1 MIGTYG
7 IARISADPV
16 TDANVEFLEDTDLGI
31 VVQTSNS
38 KNVLPGTGATSL
50 SASAA
55 GNGYTIG
62 KGRILTQNS
71 TSGNGAGLKV
81 MANIIEDDGIF
92 VAGSTFEVTAK
103 FDNRQNALL
112 SQGSAFAII
121 TATGLPEPN
130 FTQPALVSTGGTGSA
145 ATFDVTISR
154 GSVSRIIPNALG
166 SGYRIGDVITI
177 SKAALDAGFGATIT
191 FDSDLNFK
199 VSATN
204 VLGGIDSSSPIT
216 IINSGKGYAA
226 AEVVTLS
233 EEGSSF
239 TGTGTVTVGS
249 ISSADN
255 TPGNTIIYPSAV
267 VNTDST
273 AGAIQVVDMAGNT
286 VVLGACQPGVIRK
299 FAFKQVLGAG
309 TGPAVG
315 LVTVL
320 Y

>member
-16 TDANVEFLEDTDLGI
+16 TDANVEFKEDTDLGI
-31 VVQTSNS
+31 VVRTSNS
-38 KNVLPGTGATSL
+38 ENVLPGTGATSL

-81 MANIIEDDGIF
+81 IADIIEDDGIF

-121 TATGLPEPN
+121 TATGLPQIN
-130 FTQPALVSTGGTGSA
+130 SITQTALVSTGGTGSA
-145 ATFDVTISR
+145 ATFDVTISG

-166 SGYRIGDVITI
+166 SGYRIGDIITI

-199 VSATN
+199 
-204 VLGGIDSSSPIT
+204 
-216 IINSGKGYAA
+216 
-226 AEVVTLS
+226 
-233 EEGSSF
+233 
-239 TGTGTVTVGS
+239 
-249 ISSADN
+249 
-255 TPGNTIIYPSAV
+255 
-267 VNTDST
+267 
-273 AGAIQVVDMAGNT
+273 
-286 VVLGACQPGVIRK
+286 
-299 FAFKQVLGAG
+299 
-309 TGPAVG
+309 
-315 LVTVL
+315 
-320 Y
+320 